1 MQIASRT
8 FTRSMAMLTAI
19 AVLAVLALAIV
30 AAGAGPAHTGL
41 KAPSADNITVPFGAG
56 GASTRRK

>member
-1 MQIASRT
+1 
-8 FTRSMAMLTAI
+8 MAMLTAI